1 MASAKTR
8 RGRRSAGSTNA
19 SRTPGPALRRLSGEH
34 AWQEWQGSAFARV
47 RSRSPAARE
56 PLETGGLSERAR
68 TGANGREHLPCRRS
82 RVRVPSSASR
92 SSWKSADSVVR
103 PVNDRGPWQGSSSLL
118 RAPTVPESPRL
129 ASRSRWKPRHE
140 SPANRAT
147 SPRPV
152 QDGVDARS
160 QFASISSG
168 GLASVYRRS
177 CLQKVMSVRQS
188 RRVEHSA
195 SRSDP
200 VPGQFG
206 AERIDVGCYLMCA
219 FR

>member
-1 MASAKTR
+1 MQKVEGSSPFIRFKKFLEISRFSRPASKR
-8 RGRRSAGSTNA
+8 PRSVARFVVAVARADGSRIA
-19 SRTPGPALRRLSGEH
+19 STLRR
-34 AWQEWQGSAFARV
+34 A
-47 RSRSPAARE
+47 P
-56 PLETGGLSERAR
+56 GGNRG
-68 TGANGREHLPCRRS
+68 TK
-82 RVRVPSSASR
+82 VPQIGQ
-92 SSWKSADSVVR
+92 
-103 PVNDRGPWQGSSSLL
+103 P
-118 RAPTVPESPRL
+118 
-129 ASRSRWKPRHE
+129 H
-140 SPANRAT
+140 
-147 SPRPV
+147 PRPV

-160 QFASISSG
+160 QFASISPG